1 MKRRPGIGII
11 VAAMVAA
18 GAAQAQVTPADRA
31 GAFKAAG
38 VKSGKWVDRE
48 SGAECQ
54 YSIEADGVK
63 DLNGD
68 GRPDIVITGSGTYCY
83 GNTGQGYFITEK
95 TAAGTW
101 RLIDQNQGIPTFL
114 PTRGAGGWPDIEV
127 GGPGFCFPIVRY
139 NGKAYAFL
147 RNKEY
152 QRGACARR

>member
-1 MKRRPGIGII
+1 MKRRLGIGIV
-11 VAAMVAA
+11 VAVLVAA
-18 GAAQAQVTPADRA
+18 GAAQAQVSPADRA

-38 VKSGKWVDRE
+38 VKPGKWVDRE

-54 YSIEADGVK
+54 YAIEADGVK

-114 PTRGAGGWPDIEV
+114 ATRGVGGWPDIEV

-147 RNKEY
+147 RSKEY